1 MSSSDLKKIM
11 KDNFIGDMSMLF
23 SGAWSEFKKLAN
35 DKPFFTFFLLA
46 NLAFSLTVILLGD
59 LVIAYFFYLLV
70 FLNFAYVRFKN
81 IEKFNDDEDYK
92 VSKIALKNGYSLI
105 LPSCMLFGYS
115 FLLIIG
121 ALTQFL
127 LS

>member
-1 MSSSDLKKIM
+1 M
-11 KDNFIGDMSMLF
+11 KDNFKGDMNMVF
-23 SGAWSEFKKLAN
+23 SSAWNEFKKLAN

-46 NLAFSLTVILLGD
+46 NLAFFLTVILLGD
-59 LVIAYFFYLLV
+59 LVIAYFFYSLV

-81 IEKFNDDEDYK
+81 IKRFNDDEDYK